1 MSMTNINYLTFI
13 SIIESFA
20 LSHLQV
26 EAFHSDF
33 LEQLPNF
40 GSAGTTYP
48 LLYVVPVGYN
58 FTPNPVTQSRFNRIT
73 VNVYCIDL
81 ILNDR
86 ANIPAILNTTSCIL
100 NDLFKWLTEGYIDG
114 VDVVSASQ
122 LRPLN
127 NYTMESCAGWMMTL
141 TVDLDSYSVC
151 DIPWRSGAPVL
162 GPTGTSGPQGGIGLD
177 PISGG
182 STTTTTTT
190 TTGGGSISSNPAF
203 SNWRLRHFDS
213 ANIYLPTPQNWVAI
227 PDCQWNRLA
236 GVPNVDVNYT
246 RGAWWWVIPQQGGK
260 MIRYYDSQRRVFR
273 VENSLSGTM
282 SVTGPV
288 EYGYEYQE
296 GGLTHFSGVLGT
308 GIVTQAGQF
317 HPDVNVTFIWAPR
330 QLNDHILFVHRRCGE
345 TSERWTQGPFVTT
358 IIQIPPWTGP
368 NDATYTM
375 PEQLGFNLTNP
386 LLMQPI
392 PGYLTILTSTGQFY
406 SVGHPNNPNA
416 SVNAIAYGTTGAR
429 NFSVAITVAF
439 KAPTPIDV
447 EYSWLKTEGGVVNDE
462 QTPQASGAIPGG
474 GVAHAPVTFTTT
486 WSPTLPTDTFSV
498 QIAQTTGPQTPLEVD
513 TFDVTI
519 TQLP

>member
-1 MSMTNINYLTFI
+1 MTNINYLTFI

-20 LSHLQV
+20 LSHFQV
-26 EAFHSDF
+26 KAFHSDF

-40 GSAGTTYP
+40 GSSGTTYP

-58 FTPNPVTQSRFNRIT
+58 FTPNPATQSRFNRIT

-114 VDVVSASQ
+114 VDVVSGSS

-141 TVDLDSYSVC
+141 TVDLNSYSVC
-151 DIPWRSGAPVL
+151 DIPWSSGAPVL
-162 GPTGTSGPQGGIGLD
+162 GPTGTSGPQGGG
-177 PISGG
+177 
-182 STTTTTTT
+182 
-190 TTGGGSISSNPAF
+190 TGGGGTGGGGTGGGGGGGSNPAF
-203 SNWRLRHFDS
+203 SNWRLRHS
-213 ANIYLPTPQNWVAI
+213 AVNTTYVPTPPGWNV
-227 PDCQWNRLA
+227 PDCEWQRLP
-236 GVPNVDVNYT
+236 GTPNVDVNYT
-246 RGAWWWVIPQQGGK
+246 RGAWWYTIPFQGGK
-260 MIRYYDSQRRVFR
+260 MIRYYAPERRVFR
-273 VENSLSGTM
+273 VENTQTGTM

-296 GGLTHFSGVLGT
+296 GGITHFTGVLGT
-308 GIVTQAGQF
+308 GVVTQAGQF

-345 TSERWTQGPFVTT
+345 TPELWTMGAFNTT

-375 PEQLGFNLTNP
+375 PPQTGFNLTNP
-386 LLMQPI
+386 VLMQPI
-392 PGYLTILTSTGQFY
+392 QGYLTILTSTGQFY
-406 SVGHPNNPNA
+406 NVGHPNNPNA
-416 SVNAIAYGTTGAR
+416 SVNAIGYGTTGAR

-439 KAPTPIDV
+439 KAPTPINV
-447 EYSWLKTEGGVVNDE
+447 EYSWRKEEAGVVNDE

-486 WSPTLPTDTFSV
+486 WSPTLSTDTFSV
-498 QIAQTTGPQTPLEVD
+498 QIKQTTGPQTLLEVD